1 MYSDWLKIDLHIH
14 TDKSTETKTGDYKG
28 SFSISLLKEK
38 LKSNGVSIFSL
49 TDHNIINIDAYR
61 EYYESYN
68 PNEDPLLLLGIEV
81 DVQGY
86 AKQFHT
92 LLIFNVSDIN
102 TVQRISQIFE
112 DTYTDLNIK
121 DKHKRVL
128 SFKDIA
134 TNLNG
139 EDFFFIPHADHDNN
153 IVKAH
158 KGDIATA
165 QRMIL
170 LMPSA
175 LEKVTNEERIK
186 HYNDGFDKL
195 CNPEFQNRND
205 VPYINFSDNHN
216 CSKYPCIHM
225 GENGI
230 HAFYYI
236 KGTKSFE
243 SIRLAFV
250 DPMYRIKSTEQ
261 YNTEINRTLHHIKRL
276 QIHGEKQIKD
286 AELTFSPHLNVII
299 GGRSSGKS
307 LLMWFLGKKINE
319 ARPSNKNYPFNSNNV
334 SLQSSTDEDF
344 KNEISLGNHLLY
356 LNQGDIIQYFEE
368 KKLNVLAEQAG
379 RQKEYSDAGKQ
390 IADVKIK
397 LLDKVNNVK
406 NAYQDIQERGKTTLF
421 TISNKQIIQAI
432 NSNTY
437 ILRYDKA
444 LVYKTYN
451 TQEKRN
457 AKSLLEEGL
466 DNLNNVINNRVIGFT
481 PEEKDQIQQVIV
493 LYGQKLDLL
502 KKSMSKDLIKGSFI
516 EKVDNIIQQANSR
529 QTQEAKQKQESRV
542 ALKSL
547 INDIGQR
554 FKLYKSL
561 KDSATELEHFHYS
574 EQVDIPI
581 NTEIKLVRTVKEKT
595 TIKLSI
601 LDGISGS
608 NENKSLYINL
618 CDLLES
624 KKSIKNYQTN
634 SYMAFGKKI
643 DKLINENIIALIDS
657 PIDYLQYAADG
668 ATSEGK
674 SPGYNSEQYL
684 KIILDTPSLT
694 SIFIDQPEDN
704 LGNQY
709 IANELVTQIRKI
721 KFKKQL
727 FLVTHNPSIVVY
739 GDAENVIL
747 AENTQNIISYK
758 QLVLE
763 DLEAQKQICNILDGG
778 KYIFHNRYQKYNIHR
793 TLK

>member
-28 SFSISLLKEK
+28 TFSVSLLKEK
-38 LKSNGVSIFSL
+38 LKSNDVRIFSL

-68 PNEDPLLLLGIEV
+68 PDKDPLLLVGIEV
-81 DVQGY
+81 DIQGY
-86 AKQFHT
+86 AKTYHT
-92 LLIFNVSDIN
+92 LLIFNASNIDAAE
-102 TVQRISQIFE
+102 RISQKFE
-112 DTYTDLNIK
+112 KTYTNIGIT
-121 DKHKRVL
+121 DKYSRVL
-128 SFKDIA
+128 KFEHIA
-134 TNLNG
+134 SEFSD
-139 EDFFFIPHADHDNN
+139 EDFFFIPHADHDNS

-158 KGDIATA
+158 RKNIEIA

-175 LEKVTNEERIK
+175 LEKVTDAERVK

-195 CNPEFQNRND
+195 CCPEFQKHGD
-205 VPYINFSDNHN
+205 IPYINFSDNHN
-216 CSKYPCIHM
+216 CSNYPCIHM
-225 GENGI
+225 GQNGI

-261 YNTEINRTLHHIKRL
+261 FNTEINRTLHHIKKI
-276 QIHGEKQIKD
+276 QIQGEENIID
-286 AELTFSPHLNVII
+286 TELTFSPHLNVII

-307 LLMWFLGKKINE
+307 LLMWLMGKKINE
-319 ARPSNKNYPFNSNNV
+319 ARPSNKKYPFNPNCLI
-334 SLQSSTDEDF
+334 LQSSIDEDF
-344 KNEISLGNHLLY
+344 KQEISLGNHLLY
-356 LNQGDIIQYFEE
+356 LNQGDIIQYFER
-368 KKLNVLAEQAG
+368 KKLNILAEQAG
-379 RQKEYSDAGKQ
+379 RQEEYSNAGKQ
-390 IADVKIK
+390 IANVKTKI
-397 LLDKVNNVK
+397 LDKVNNLK

-437 ILRYDKA
+437 ILRYDKTS
-444 LVYKTYN
+444 VYKTYN
-451 TQEKRN
+451 TQEKQN
-457 AKSLLEEGL
+457 AKSLLEQGL
-466 DNLNNVINNRVIGFT
+466 YNLNNVINNRVVGFT
-481 PEEKDQIQQVIV
+481 PEEKEQIQKVIV
-493 LYGQKLDLL
+493 LYVQKFDLL
-502 KKSMSKDLIKGSFI
+502 KKSISRDLTKGSFI
-516 EKVDNIIQQANSR
+516 ENVDIIIQQANSR

-542 ALKSL
+542 ALKNL

-574 EQVDIPI
+574 ERVDIPI
-581 NTEIKLVRTVKEKT
+581 NTEIKLVRTITEKT
-595 TIKLSI
+595 TIKSSI
-601 LDGISGS
+601 LDGIGGS
-608 NENKSLYINL
+608 NEDKSLYINL

-624 KKSIKNYQTN
+624 KKSIKNYPTN
-634 SYMAFGKKI
+634 SHTFFAKKI
-643 DKLINENIIALIDS
+643 DKGITENIITLIES
-657 PIDYLQYAADG
+657 PIDYLQYADG

-709 IANELVTQIRKI
+709 IANELVAQIRKI
-721 KFKKQL
+721 KFKKQI

-778 KYIFHNRYQKYNIHR
+778 QYIFHNRYQKYNIHR

>member
-14 TDKSTETKTGDYKG
+14 TNKSAETKHGDYKG
-28 SFSISLLKEK
+28 DFSINVLKQK
-38 LKSNGVSIFSL
+38 LTDNNVCIFSL
-49 TDHNIINIDAYR
+49 TDHNIINVDAYR

-68 PNEDPLLLLGIEV
+68 QDKDPLLLLGIEV
-81 DVQGY
+81 DIQGP
-86 AKQFHT
+86 AKKFHT
-92 LLIFNVSDIN
+92 LLIFNSSDID
-102 TVQRISQIFE
+102 TVERISNIFE
-112 DTYTDLNIK
+112 DVYAKKGIVDNYS
-121 DKHKRVL
+121 RVL
-128 SFKDIA
+128 TFPEIA

-153 IVKAH
+153 IVNAH
-158 KGDIATA
+158 KGDIETA

-195 CNPEFQNRND
+195 CNHEFQKHED
-205 VPYINFSDNHN
+205 IPYINFSDNHN
-216 CSKYPCIHM
+216 CSNYPCIHM
-225 GENGI
+225 GQNGL
-230 HAFYYI
+230 HDFYYI

-243 SIRLAFV
+243 SIRLAFI
-250 DPMYRIKSTEQ
+250 DPKYRIKSTEQ
-261 YNTEINRTLHHIKRL
+261 YNTEINKTLHHIKRL

-307 LLMWFLGKKINE
+307 LLMWFLSKKINE

-334 SLQSSTDEDF
+334 SIQSSTDEDF

-390 IADVKIK
+390 IANVKIK

-437 ILRYDKA
+437 ILRYDKT

-493 LYGQKLDLL
+493 LYDQKLDLL